1 MVLTMDSFSETSRL
15 YINGK
20 MIQFIEH
27 VPNLN
32 AVEKVVL
39 GGDYY
44 QRSFQ
49 GKIKNLRIIGSAQA
63 SEKIREIYEEERKEV
78 M

>member
-1 MVLTMDSFSETSRL
+1 M
-15 YINGK
+15 
-20 MIQFIEH
+20 
-27 VPNLN
+27 
-32 AVEKVVL
+32 EKVVL